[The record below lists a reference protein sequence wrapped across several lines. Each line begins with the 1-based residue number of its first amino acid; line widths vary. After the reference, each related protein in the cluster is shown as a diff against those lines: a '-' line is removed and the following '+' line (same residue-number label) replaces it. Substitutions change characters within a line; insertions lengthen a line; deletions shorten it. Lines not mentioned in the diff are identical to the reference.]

1 MDEIVVRRVKILW
14 TVTWLC
20 VTGFVSIAW
29 GFQAAAAAALMFVE
43 VTVLA
48 FVAFILNLLLGDAHV
63 PFRIVLIALF
73 IIGLLVEVCG
83 IASVFGYL

>member
-20 VTGFVSIAW
+20 VTGFVFIGW
-29 GFQAAAAAALMFVE
+29 GFQVAAAAALLFVG
-43 VTVLA
+43 VSVLA

-63 PFRIVLIALF
+63 AFRILLIALF
-73 IIGLLVEVCG
+73 LIGLLVEVCG
-83 IASVFGYL
+83 IASIFGYL